1 MASQLWPLW
10 VAPIMGGVIGTLVHK
25 FISSEDS
32 V

>member
-1 MASQLWPLW
+1 MVSQLWFLW
-10 VAPIMGGVIGTLVHK
+10 VAPIIGGVIGALAYK

>member
-1 MASQLWPLW
+1 MASQLWSLW
-10 VAPIMGGVIGTLVHK
+10 VAPIMGGVIGALVYK